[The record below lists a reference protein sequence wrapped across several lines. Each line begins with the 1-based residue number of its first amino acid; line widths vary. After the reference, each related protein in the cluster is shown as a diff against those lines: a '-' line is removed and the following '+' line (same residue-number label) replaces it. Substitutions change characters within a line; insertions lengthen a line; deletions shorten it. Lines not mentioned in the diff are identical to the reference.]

1 MIGSGLKKLAKAN
14 GMTVSNGVAYG
25 SLMGYATTLSEGSGF
40 KRMDIV
46 TRFPEVGQQERFQ
59 AAVNGVNV
67 TREYRVQQLN
77 LGANVITV
85 IFQDTVGTMKKLEA
99 FVDWFYPLLA
109 QHGAT
114 RYNVCPECGTE
125 APQGNWYLIDGVAWR
140 FHESCGQRALEQMA
154 ASDEQRRQEDTGSYM
169 SGAVGAFLGAA
180 LGAVIW
186 ALVLMGGYVASL
198 VGLLIGFLAEKGYN
212 LLKGRQGKGK
222 VIILIL
228 AIVFGVL
235 VGTIAA
241 DVIELVKL
249 IDAGELAG
257 CTYSDIP
264 ELLKF
269 FITEVEEYRSAL
281 ASNLGMGLLFAGL
294 GVFAL
299 LRKTGKD
306 VSGTK
311 VKKLG

>member
-1 MIGSGLKKLAKAN
+1 MIGSGLKKLANEN

-25 SLMGYATTLSEGSGF
+25 SLMGFATTLSEGSGF
-40 KRMDIV
+40 KRIDIV

-59 AAVNGVNV
+59 AALNGVNV

-77 LGANVITV
+77 LGANAITV
-85 IFQDTVGTMKKLEA
+85 VFQDTVGTMKNLEA
-99 FVDWFYPLLA
+99 FVEWFYPLLA

-114 RYNVCPECGTE
+114 RYNICPECGTE
-125 APQGNWYLIDGVAWR
+125 AVDGSWYLIDGVAWR
-140 FHESCGQRALEQMA
+140 FHESCGQRAVEQMSA
-154 ASDEQRRQEDTGSYM
+154 ADEARRQEDTGSYM

-180 LGAVIW
+180 LGAVVW
-186 ALVLMGGYVASL
+186 ALVLMAGYVASL
-198 VGLLIGFLAEKGYN
+198 VGLVIGFLAEKGYN
-212 LLKGRQGKGK
+212 LLKGKQGKGK
-222 VIILIL
+222 VVILIL

-249 IDAGELAG
+249 IDAGELVG

-281 ASNLGMGLLFAGL
+281 ISNISMGLLFAGL

-299 LRKTGKD
+299 LRKTGKE